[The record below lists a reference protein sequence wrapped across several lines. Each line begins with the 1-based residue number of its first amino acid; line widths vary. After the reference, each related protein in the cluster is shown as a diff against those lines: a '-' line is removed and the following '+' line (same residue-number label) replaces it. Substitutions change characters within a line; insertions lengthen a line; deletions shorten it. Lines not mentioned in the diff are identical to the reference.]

1 MRIKAISLIV
11 FMFFLQNQLSAQ
23 NDVRIEKKLNKLF
36 KNGKYEKCYKKAHK
50 LNRKSPRS
58 FVPEF
63 YISKIGAHN
72 FSDVTIS
79 ENRRYKHLENAVRY
93 SEKLPGS
100 YIEWKNHVKE
110 ILKSYVYSKHE
121 STQATKN
128 CKKAL
133 LLYTRTYKDTLA
145 IYSIYFPK
153 VKHEKTN
160 EPVIFLSYTDSLRA
174 ELVLFAGKQEGI
186 LYKYAGEKPE
196 TGFDCSGFTK
206 YVYGHIGIELPHNAQ
221 LQSNLEG
228 CNKTLAEARVGDLGF
243 FGSKTKDG
251 HRTQHAGIIF
261 SIEAEEIKVVHCVSG
276 GVSIDG
282 KESSWERYWK
292 NKILFIKTLPALNLN

>member
-1 MRIKAISLIV
+1 MRIKYISLIV
-11 FMFFLQNQLSAQ
+11 FLFFLHNSLSAQ
-23 NDVRIEKKLNKLF
+23 NDARIGKKLKKLF
-36 KNGKYEKCYKKAHK
+36 KKGKYEKCYKKAHK
-50 LNRKSPRS
+50 LNRKYSRS

-63 YISKIGAHN
+63 YISKISIHN
-72 FSDVTIS
+72 FLDMRIP

-93 SEKLPGS
+93 SEKLPDS

-110 ILKSYVYSKHE
+110 SVKIYVDSKHD
-121 STQATKN
+121 STQTTTR

-133 LLYTRTYKDTLA
+133 LLYTRTYKDTIA

-153 VKHEKTN
+153 EKHEKIK
-160 EPVIFLSYTDSLRA
+160 EPVIFLSNSDSLRA
-174 ELVLFAGKQEGI
+174 ELVLFARKQEGI
-186 LYKYAGEKPE
+186 SYKYAGKKPE

-206 YVYGHIGIELPHNAQ
+206 YVYEHIGIELPHNAQ

-228 CNKTLAEARVGDLGF
+228 CNKTLADARVGDLVF

-261 SIEAEEIKVVHCVSG
+261 SIEANEIKVVHCVSG

-292 NKILFIKTLPALNLN
+292 NKILFVKTLPALNLH